1 MWSELSSEQYSSPKG
16 VTPLAATGAEQLSWH
31 EMPSP
36 HPGHPSRAMISFLP
50 PSQKCPIWCP
60 EHDCLLPSS
69 LKLNI
74 LRGLGTAVD
83 ILLGT
88 HHHQC
93 ILVFP
98 HHPTKIPSLL
108 GCPTKTWHNQRGRM
122 EGTETSSWVRSWGL
136 VPGAAVVWDGH
147 DGLMQAVHHISMH
160 IAILSAEPAHHHF
173 RFLPAGFSG
182 LRRKERI
189 FIHFFYWEGW
199 KRNHTV
205 LLWYTTG
212 MGAML
217 PRLWAQE
224 GNCLSRSNPWETF
237 NMCLRQLWGLV
248 QSWQIVVE
256 QILFGC
262 NTVIRGKMDAGEM
275 AGPV

>member
-182 LRRKERI
+182 LKRKERV
-189 FIHFFYWEGW
+189 FIHFFFIGKDGRETTQSSCGIQQGWEPCSHVSELR
-199 KRNHTV
+199 KVIASLVPIPEKPLICVSANFE
-205 LLWYTTG
+205 
-212 MGAML
+212 A
-217 PRLWAQE
+217 
-224 GNCLSRSNPWETF
+224 LSN
-237 NMCLRQLWGLV
+237 LDKL
-248 QSWQIVVE
+248 
-256 QILFGC
+256 
-262 NTVIRGKMDAGEM
+262 
-275 AGPV
+275 